1 MIAKAKIN
9 PNLTW
14 AVAINHSLGSFG
26 SYSVGMEMKDM
37 GRKNT
42 MRFGAKIWIDL

>member
-14 AVAINHSLGSFG
+14 AVAVNHSLGSFG
-26 SYSVGMEMKDM
+26 SYSVGMEVKDV
-37 GRKNT
+37 GRSNRV
-42 MRFGAKIWIDL
+42 RFGAKIWVDM